1 MKRDK
6 VIEDGKRI
14 HTDKVINEKINEKFK
29 VSSIKQC
36 YHIFWSLKIIQKTW
50 IQTFQKLVMAKQCCY
65 QNVLYAAV
73 KKQDLLKKK

>member
-36 YHIFWSLKIIQKTW
+36 YHIF
-50 IQTFQKLVMAKQCCY
+50 
-65 QNVLYAAV
+65 
-73 KKQDLLKKK
+73 